1 MDGVASAIEHSPKAP
16 GGPVVLMLG
25 GTGFCGTGAERW
37 CSQEYTN
44 LEEKWHSVSMFSVC
58 WIILAPFL
66 KILFYFWLR

>member
-1 MDGVASAIEHSPKAP
+1 
-16 GGPVVLMLG
+16 MLG

>member
-1 MDGVASAIEHSPKAP
+1 
-16 GGPVVLMLG
+16 MLG

-37 CSQEYTN
+37 CSQKYTN